1 MSQRLTSEKVT
12 VSDSAEAVS
21 DLFFERGWS
30 DGLPVIPPTE
40 EAVEGMLAGTNRDP
54 VDVVAVI
61 PPRWGEATVE
71 KIAINAVIAGCL
83 SEYLPLIIT
92 AVEAMCE
99 EPVNL
104 YGVQTTTH
112 PASLLLIVNGPIAK
126 KLDINSKSGAFGP
139 GWRSN
144 AAIGRAIRLIL
155 MNIGG
160 AFPGKT
166 DMSTQG
172 QPCKYTFCI
181 AENEEET
188 PWEPLHVERGFE
200 ASTSTVT
207 VAAAENPHN
216 INDHCAILAEEVL
229 TTIASTMTTM
239 GNNNVLLQYGEPI
252 LALGP
257 EHAATI
263 ARNGFSKS
271 DVKAFIHEK
280 ARIPR
285 REFYQRAIQRYYPN
299 LDENALIAITPEKG
313 DIMVIVV
320 GGPGKQSSFLP
331 TFGRSRSITKAITL
345 AVSGPA

>member
-1 MSQRLTSEKVT
+1 MSQRLASEKVL
-12 VSDSAEAVS
+12 VADSAEAVS
-21 DLFFERGWS
+21 NLYYEKGWS
-30 DGLPVIPPTE
+30 DGLPIIPPTE
-40 EAVEGMLAGTNRDP
+40 EAVERMLAGVNKNP
-54 VDVVAVI
+54 QDVVAAI
-61 PPRWGEATVE
+61 PPQWAEATVE
-71 KIAINAVIAGCL
+71 KIAINAIMAGCL
-83 SEYLPLIIT
+83 PEYLPLIIT
-92 AVEAMCE
+92 AVKAMCE
-99 EPVNL
+99 ESLNL
-104 YGVQTTTH
+104 SGVQATTH
-112 PASLLLIVNGPIAK
+112 PTSPLLIVNGPMAK
-126 KLDINSKSGAFGP
+126 KLDINGKSGAFGP

-144 AAIGRAIRLIL
+144 ATIGRAIRLLL

-188 PWEPLHVERGFE
+188 PWEPLHVEKGFD

-207 VAAAENPHN
+207 LTAAENPHN
-216 INDHCAILAEEVL
+216 INNHCAVTAEEVL
-229 TTIASTMTTM
+229 TTIVSTMTNM
-239 GNNNVLLQYGEPI
+239 GNNNILLQSGEPI

-263 ARNGFSKS
+263 ARGGFSKS

-285 REFYQRAIQRYYPN
+285 RRFGEKVIQRYYPN
-299 LDENALIAITPEKG
+299 LDENALIPIVPRKE

-320 GGPGKQSSFLP
+320 GGPGKHSSFLP
-331 TFGRSRSITKAITL
+331 TFGYSHSITKAIQ
-345 AVSGPA
+345 